1 MGELSSSSAF
11 SRSTLTRIIVY
22 SLYFFYYLLLNSAH
36 VEGFDSLLRLPH
48 SGASRTRPRSK
59 RVFYVNDFGAKGDGV
74 NDDTKAFEDVWKL
87 VCSFPSRAK
96 VIIPAGKTY
105 LVRPIIFGGPCR
117 SKLTLEISGTII
129 APKDPDAWAGLNP
142 QKWLEFQRVNHL
154 TVEGGGIIEGMG
166 QEWWARS
173 CKINTT
179 NPCHHAPTALIFH
192 RCKNLKV
199 RNLMILN
206 SQQMHMAFTSC
217 DRVAASH
224 LRVLAPG
231 SSPNTDGIHIS
242 ASTRVQIKNS
252 VIGTVQVSQGVEWV
266 MLSSGIVVKGPAT
279 YLVWQLFGYPDQEH
293 HLWTRPWY
301 KIHDVV
307 VDGAFLS
314 NTENGVR
321 IKSWQGGSGFATNIA
336 FQNVWMEN
344 VSNPI
349 IIDQYYCDSPVTC
362 QNQSLA
368 VKVEDI
374 SFVGIKGTSATE
386 EAIKF
391 ACSETFPCER
401 LYLEDIQLVSYSGDS
416 TRSFCWEAQGS
427 CSGLVYPPPCF
438 SYNDSSYIEQK
449 VLSSSVLW
457 SI

>member
-1 MGELSSSSAF
+1 MTDCLQRRRGIALPKHPENGVAGA
-11 SRSTLTRIIVY
+11 LTWQR
-22 SLYFFYYLLLNSAH
+22 NK
-36 VEGFDSLLRLPH
+36 GFDSLLRLPH
-48 SGASRTRPRSK
+48 SGASRSRPRSK
-59 RVFYVNDFGAKGDGV
+59 RVFYINDFGAKGDGV
-74 NDDTKAFEDVWKL
+74 NDDTEAFEDVWKL

-105 LVRPIIFGGPCR
+105 L
-117 SKLTLEISGTII
+117 ISGTII

-179 NPCHHAPTALIFH
+179 NPCHHAPTVSAALFSTLCNQFHKSALSVFALIFH

-199 RNLMILN
+199 RNLMVLN

-217 DRVAASH
+217 DRVVASH

-252 VIGTVQVSQGVEWV
+252 VIGTGDDCISIVGN
-266 MLSSGIVVKGPAT
+266 SSGIRIRSITCGPGHGISIGS
-279 YLVWQLFGYPDQEH
+279 LGKWNSSVQ
-293 HLWTRPWY
+293 
-301 KIHDVV
+301 IHDVV
-307 VDGAFLS
+307 VDGAFVS

-321 IKSWQGGSGFATNIA
+321 IKTWQGGSGFATNIA

-391 ACSETFPCER
+391 ACSETCPCER

>member
-1 MGELSSSSAF
+1 MGQLSSSSAF
-11 SRSTLTRIIVY
+11 SRSTPTQIIVC
-22 SLYFFYYLLLNSAH
+22 SIYFFYLFFNFTN
-36 VEGFDSLLRLPH
+36 VEGFDSLLRLPQ
-48 SGASRTRPRSK
+48 SGASRNRPRSK
-59 RVFYVNDFGAKGDGV
+59 KVFYVDDFGAKGDGV

-87 VCSFPSRAK
+87 ACSFPSRSK
-96 VIIPAGKTY
+96 IIIPVGKTY
-105 LVRPIIFGGPCR
+105 LVQPIIFGGHCR
-117 SKLTLEISGTII
+117 SKLTLRISGTII

-142 QKWLEFQRVNHL
+142 QKWLDFQGVNHL

-179 NPCHHAPTALIFH
+179 NPCRHAPTAMVFH
-192 RCKNLKV
+192 RCNNLKV
-199 RNLMILN
+199 RNLTVLN

-217 DRVAASH
+217 VRVAASH

-242 ASTRVQIKNS
+242 ASNLVQIKNS
-252 VIGTVQVSQGVEWV
+252 VIRTGDDCISIVGN
-266 MLSSGIVVKGPAT
+266 SSGIRIRNITCGPGHGISIGS
-279 YLVWQLFGYPDQEH
+279 LGKWNSSVQ
-293 HLWTRPWY
+293 
-301 KIHDVV
+301 IHDVI

-314 NTENGVR
+314 NTENGAR
-321 IKSWQGGSGFATNIA
+321 IKTWQGGSGSATNIA
-336 FQNVWMEN
+336 FRNMWMEN

-386 EAIKF
+386 EAITF

-401 LYLEDIQLVSYSGDS
+401 LYLEDIQLVSYSGES
-416 TRSFCWEAQGS
+416 TSSFCWEAQGS
-427 CSGLVYPPPCF
+427 CSGLVHPPSCL
-438 SYNDSSYIEQK
+438 SLNDSYIEQK